1 MVITRRDLLA
11 EVNRELKDYTL
22 DEVKEVVNTI
32 ERVALTHLKQ
42 ANEDNAVTVK
52 FGDGLSITSRIK
64 TVDDAPRMWLKAKIS
79 RYFNRRIINE
89 YEI

>member
-1 MVITRRDLLA
+1 MVITKRDLLA

-22 DEVKEVVNTI
+22 DEVREVVNTI
-32 ERVALTHLKQ
+32 ERVALSHLKQ

-89 YEI
+89 YEN

>member
-1 MVITRRDLLA
+1 MVITRRALLA

-22 DEVKEVVNTI
+22 DEVREVINTI
-32 ERVALTHLKQ
+32 ERVALAHLKQ

-52 FGDGLSITSRIK
+52 FGDGLSVTSRIK

-79 RYFNRRIINE
+79 RYFNRHIINE
-89 YEI
+89 YEN

>member
-1 MVITRRDLLA
+1 MVITKRDLLA

-22 DEVKEVVNTI
+22 DEVREVVNTI
-32 ERVALTHLKQ
+32 ERVALSHLKQ

-79 RYFNRRIINE
+79 RYFNRHIINE
-89 YEI
+89 YEN

>member
-1 MVITRRDLLA
+1 MVITKRDLLA

-22 DEVKEVVNTI
+22 DEVREVVNTI
-32 ERVALTHLKQ
+32 ERVALSHLKQ
-42 ANEDNAVTVK
+42 ANEVNAVTVK

-89 YEI
+89 YEN

>member
-1 MVITRRDLLA
+1 MVITKRALLA

-22 DEVKEVVNTI
+22 DEVREVVNTI

-79 RYFNRRIINE
+79 RYFNRHIINE
-89 YEI
+89 YEN

>member
-1 MVITRRDLLA
+1 MVITKRALLA

-22 DEVKEVVNTI
+22 DEVREVVNTI
-32 ERVALTHLKQ
+32 ERVALSHLKQ

-89 YEI
+89 YEN

>member
-1 MVITRRDLLA
+1 MVITKRALLA

-22 DEVKEVVNTI
+22 DEVREVVNTI

-79 RYFNRRIINE
+79 RYFNRHIINE
-89 YEI
+89 N